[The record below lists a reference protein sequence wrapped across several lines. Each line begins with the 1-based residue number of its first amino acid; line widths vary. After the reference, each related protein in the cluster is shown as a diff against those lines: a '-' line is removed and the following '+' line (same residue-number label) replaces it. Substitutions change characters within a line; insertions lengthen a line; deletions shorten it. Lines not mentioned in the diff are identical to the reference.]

1 MDDRTAYFN
10 DMLARL
16 EEVLLQELSWCA
28 AWKVE
33 LVGTDFI
40 QSRKIEGD
48 TPEKVIENC
57 IKDIKAAGI
66 ADDIDYF
73 IGGLGILL
81 SLDIKGCVH
90 IPMEAKLKEDG
101 IKPFMCPIANI
112 LMDQLINS
120 LNYEATF
127 LADMAID
134 ESKKQCKVR
143 CAIYETVDKIGQV
156 SDWNKIEQSHEKSEG
171 F

>member
-40 QSRKIEGD
+40 QSKKIEGD

-57 IKDIKAAGI
+57 IEKIKEAGI
-66 ADDIDYF
+66 VEDIDYF
-73 IGGLGILL
+73 IGGHGIML
-81 SLDIKGCVH
+81 SLRVKGCIH
-90 IPMEAKLKEDG
+90 IPMEVKLKEDG

-112 LMDQLINS
+112 LMDQLING

-127 LADMAID
+127 LANISID
-134 ESKKQCKVR
+134 ENKKQCKLR
-143 CAIYETVDKIGQV
+143 AAIYKTEDKIGQV
-156 SDWNKIEQSHEKSEG
+156 SDWNKEDPLK
-171 F
+171 